1 LAIGF
6 YAAEVLIVHLQFRK
20 DAHTFSVSEIPM
32 LLGVLYAAPI
42 DVLIGQFVGALVAL
56 VIHRRQRFA
65 KLAFNLGQL
74 LIQCVAAV
82 VVFRWVH
89 PMPTFDLVTVAAAM
103 AAMLVALFVGHL
115 AVGSAILA
123 TGGRENLTESLKV
136 LAVSSSGTVGASLLG
151 LVAAVVISETPSIA
165 PLGFVPVAL
174 LFVAYR
180 AYIAQSR
187 DKGRVTAL
195 FDAATALHRSP
206 QIERAV
212 AAAGSWAVE
221 LVQAELAKVV
231 ILSQSDEGTHYVTTI
246 SGLNQSTVMAP
257 ITDGTEAATLRR
269 ISAST
274 GAGVM
279 NRSTIE
285 ALRAATGEQHPLKD
299 GIAVT
304 LAVGG
309 EPVGMLTA
317 FNRIGDV
324 SAFGHDDV
332 RVLATLGSQLST
344 TLENGRLSENL
355 AEVTRLQH
363 ELEALLESKDRLVA
377 SVSHEL
383 RTPLTGVIGL
393 TSMIRE
399 EAADRLEPET
409 AAMLDLV
416 VEQGNELSNIIED
429 LLAHARFAAGTLT
442 VRPEPFDVLK
452 EVRTVTASQGPPVK
466 LESAGEATWAVGDA
480 LRFRQILRNL
490 ITNARR
496 YGGPTIRVRVTA
508 VADRIEVA
516 VVDDGKG
523 VPAGQE
529 ASIFEPYQSAHD
541 QTGQPGSVGLG
552 LAVSRSIARMM
563 DGDLTYRRRLGH
575 TLFTLDLPRLP
586 EIASHTPSLRR
597 V

>member
-1 LAIGF
+1 
-6 YAAEVLIVHLQFRK
+6 
-20 DAHTFSVSEIPM
+20 
-32 LLGVLYAAPI
+32 
-42 DVLIGQFVGALVAL
+42 
-56 VIHRRQRFA
+56 
-65 KLAFNLGQL
+65 
-74 LIQCVAAV
+74 
-82 VVFRWVH
+82 
-89 PMPTFDLVTVAAAM
+89 
-103 AAMLVALFVGHL
+103 
-115 AVGSAILA
+115 
-123 TGGRENLTESLKV
+123 
-136 LAVSSSGTVGASLLG
+136 
-151 LVAAVVISETPSIA
+151 
-165 PLGFVPVAL
+165 
-174 LFVAYR
+174 
-180 AYIAQSR
+180 
-187 DKGRVTAL
+187 
-195 FDAATALHRSP
+195 
-206 QIERAV
+206 
-212 AAAGSWAVE
+212 
-221 LVQAELAKVV
+221 
-231 ILSQSDEGTHYVTTI
+231 
-246 SGLNQSTVMAP
+246 
-257 ITDGTEAATLRR
+257 
-269 ISAST
+269 
-274 GAGVM
+274 
-279 NRSTIE
+279 
-285 ALRAATGEQHPLKD
+285 
-299 GIAVT
+299 
-304 LAVGG
+304 
-309 EPVGMLTA
+309 MLTA

-496 YGGPTIRVRVTA
+496 YGGPTIRVQVTA

-586 EIASHTPSLRR
+586 EFASHTPSLRR